1 MMTQAVQIRTEPR
14 PAWCGADEWALRQQL
29 AATYHVF
36 DHLGWIESIFNH
48 ITVRVPGPEKHYLI
62 NPFGLNYNEITASNL
77 IKIDIDGQALSPTAH
92 PVNRAGFIIHSAVHD
107 AREDAHC
114 VIHTHTNTGMAV
126 ACKEAGIS
134 YDNFYGAQ
142 LFGRVAYHEFEGITV
157 HGEEQPRLVASL
169 GDKSVLVLRNHGL
182 LVVEQSLPKAFWL
195 LWTLQRACD
204 IQCAT
209 EGHAGPSRPLPD
221 AVRAACAHDGEH
233 FDPSGAL
240 GLKMLE
246 AAIRRMEMAR
256 SGAHVD
262 FRG

>member
-1 MMTQAVQIRTEPR
+1 MSRAAQLHGDRR
-14 PAWCGADEWALRQQL
+14 PAWCGVEEWALRQQL

-48 ITVRVPGPEKHYLI
+48 ITVRVPGPDKHYLI

-77 IKIDIDGQALSPTAH
+77 IKIDIDGKALSPSDY
-92 PVNRAGFIIHSAVHD
+92 PVNRAGFIIHSAVHG

-114 VIHTHTNTGMAV
+114 VIHTHTNAGMAV
-126 ACKEAGIS
+126 ACKEDGIS

-142 LFGRVAYHEFEGITV
+142 LYGRVAYHDFEGITV
-157 HGEEQPRLVASL
+157 HGEEQPRLIDSL
-169 GDKSVLVLRNHGL
+169 GDRSVLVLRNHGL
-182 LVVEQSLPKAFWL
+182 LVVEESLPKAFWL

-209 EGHAGPSRPLPD
+209 ESLSGASRPLSE
-221 AVRAACAHDGEH
+221 AVRQSCAYDGEH
-233 FDPSGAL
+233 FDPTGAL

-246 AAIRRMEMAR
+246 AAIRRMDMAR
-256 SGAHVD
+256 
-262 FRG
+262 RGVQIDYLS